1 MKLLWYLLLVTLAIA
16 QQSEFATGQSNYR
29 AGDFKVAIAHFQRAL
44 DVNPKDAASNYW
56 MGRSYETLADIA
68 TPFGRKY
75 RSLARTYLTTAAEL
89 APNRPEYRRE
99 LFDFLLD
106 ANEQRLALRILKASA
121 ETDPEY
127 DYMLA
132 RFEQT
137 KKVKS
142 SFNGRVC
149 SAFRVLTSVP

>member
-1 MKLLWYLLLVTLAIA
+1 MKLAWYILLVTPALA

-29 AGDFKVAIAHFQRAL
+29 AGEFKVAISHFQRAL
-44 DVNPKDAASNYW
+44 VANPKDAASNYW

-75 RSLARTYLTTAAEL
+75 RSLARTYLTAAAEL
-89 APNRPEYRRE
+89 APDRPEYRRE

-106 ANEQRLALRILKASA
+106 ANQQRLALGVLKASA

-127 DYMLA
+127 DYMLS

-137 KKVKS
+137 RKVNS

-149 SAFRVLTSVP
+149 AGFRVLTFVP